1 MKIDTLILSGGGI
14 KCYTFLGSLKYMIDK
29 NIISEDLKGI
39 KTVIGCSGGSLFI
52 LPLLL
57 GYSINVTIQLLLKYN
72 ISNVTNISDFSF
84 KDLLSQY
91 GFFPNEFLENIIH
104 LLLLHKKLPIDITL
118 KQLYEYNQIDF
129 ISKVVNVSLNRVEY
143 MNHISNPDIP
153 LTTVIRMTTCIP
165 FVFRPIKYND
175 CYYVDGAIRGGGFP
189 IDRKRSKKYIGIC
202 IKNICSDKKE
212 INSILDYISE
222 LAACTGEETEKNK
235 YKKRII
241 RIEYQGHGCNFT
253 ENKKD
258 KIMMVQKG
266 YLSTKQHFQNLNS
279 QKHNEPNQNH
289 LHNPQYSNEVSP

>member
-72 ISNVTNISDFSF
+72 VSKVTNISDFSF

-104 LLLLHKKLPIDITL
+104 LLLRHKKLPKDITL
-118 KQLYEYNQIDF
+118 KQLYEYNKIDF
-129 ISKVVNVSLNRVEY
+129 ISKVVNLSMNRVEY
-143 MNHISNPDIP
+143 MNHISNPDTP
-153 LTTVIRMTTCIP
+153 LTTVIKMTTCVP
-165 FVFRPIKYND
+165 FIFRPIKYND
-175 CYYVDGAIRGGGFP
+175 CYYVDGGIRGGVFP
-189 IDRKRSKKYIGIC
+189 IDRNTSKKYIGIC
-202 IKNICSDKKE
+202 IKIICSEKKE
-212 INSILDYISE
+212 IHSILDYISE
-222 LAACTGEETEKNK
+222 IATCTGEGTEKHK
-235 YKKRII
+235 YKRRII
-241 RIEYQGHGCNFT
+241 NIEYEGHGCNFT

-258 KIMMVQKG
+258 KIIMVQKG
-266 YLSTKQHFQNLNS
+266 YLSTKQHFQHLNS
-279 QKHNEPNQNH
+279 QKHNDSNQNH
-289 LHNPQYSNEVSP
+289 LHNPQYLNEASP